1 MKYTDEAIRKRKKI
15 FNNIKR
21 IFSTLAYLLLVPLLV
36 YNISLII
43 QSVMYP
49 NKTPNF
55 LGFKTYVIVSGS
67 MVPELEIG
75 DIVIVKTINPEEL
88 EENEIIS
95 FRKGQSVI
103 THRIIEIMETDNG
116 REFKTKGDSN
126 NTEDTE
132 IIRDTEIEGKVI
144 QKIPLIGKF
153 ALMLKSKKVII
164 ILVIAYY
171 IYLIQNQ
178 SIQKKKYIRNMKR
191 EDYEAKKENK

>member
-1 MKYTDEAIRKRKKI
+1 MKYTDEAIRKRKKF

-132 IIRDTEIEGKVI
+132 VIRNTEIEGKVI

-171 IYLIQNQ
+171 IYLVQNQ

>member
-132 IIRDTEIEGKVI
+132 VIRNTEIEGKVI

-171 IYLIQNQ
+171 IYLVQNQ